1 MVGVLEMTTVTGV
14 CLDIETGLNVAE
26 ACLDG
31 LLDTSLPITGL
42 ISRHF
47 TGPFFSKRTTWVI
60 FFQMTQV
67 GHFFPND
74 PGVWKIMTKVF
85 GKK

>member
-26 ACLDG
+26 ACLDMVLVEVG
-31 LLDTSLPITGL
+31 LDMVEVGLDMVTEVGL
-42 ISRHF
+42 VISRHF
-47 TGPFFSKRTTWVI
+47 TGPFFSKAPTWVI
-60 FFQMTQV
+60 FFQT
-67 GHFFPND
+67 
-74 PGVWKIMTKVF
+74 PGSF